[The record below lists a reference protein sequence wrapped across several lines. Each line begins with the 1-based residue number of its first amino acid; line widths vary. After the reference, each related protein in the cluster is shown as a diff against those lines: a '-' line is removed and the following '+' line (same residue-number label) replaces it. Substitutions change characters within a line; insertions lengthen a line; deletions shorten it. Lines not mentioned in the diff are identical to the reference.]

1 MKKFLLSLCVLA
13 VASVCVFM
21 TSCKDSDEFN
31 THINNNVKSEI
42 AAAQDADYTYT
53 YVLNGQT
60 YNSLDAL
67 NKAIDELPA
76 GSEGNTIYVVAT
88 PTDGGPAK
96 TGKTSTF
103 ATPKPGEKAVVV
115 SVEVPGDTNKTA
127 EVTLNTT
134 VESQHSGGA
143 IK

>member
-31 THINNNVKSEI
+31 THINNNVQSQI
-42 AAAQDADYTYT
+42 AAVQDPGYTYT

-60 YNSLDAL
+60 YNSLNAL

-103 ATPKPGEKAVVV
+103 ATPKPGEKAVV
-115 SVEVPGDTNKTA
+115 SVEVPGDTT
-127 EVTLNTT
+127 ETTQITLNTT

>member
-31 THINNNVKSEI
+31 THIHNNAQSQI
-42 AAAQDADYTYT
+42 AAVQDPGYTYT

-60 YNSLDAL
+60 YNSLNAL

-103 ATPKPGEKAVVV
+103 ATPKPGEKAVV

-127 EVTLNTT
+127 EVTLKTT

>member
-21 TSCKDSDEFN
+21 TSCKDSDEFS
-31 THINNNVKSEI
+31 THVTNDAKTVINQ
-42 AAAQDADYTYT
+42 AQDPAYTYT

-88 PTDGGPAK
+88 PTGGGAAK
-96 TGKTSTF
+96 TGQTTTF
-103 ATPKPGEKAVVV
+103 STPKPGEKTIVK
-115 SVEVPGDTNKTA
+115 VEVPGTTNKDVN
-127 EVTLNTT
+127 VTLVTT
-134 VESQHSGGA
+134 VENQHSGGA
-143 IK
+143 VK

>member
-31 THINNNVKSEI
+31 THINNNAQSQI
-42 AAAQDADYTYT
+42 AAVQDPGYTYT

-60 YNSLDAL
+60 YNSLNAL

-103 ATPKPGEKAVVV
+103 ATPKPGEKAVV
-115 SVEVPGDTNKTA
+115 SVEVPGDTNKTTQI
-127 EVTLNTT
+127 TLNTT

>member
-31 THINNNVKSEI
+31 THINNNAQSQI
-42 AAAQDADYTYT
+42 AAVQDPGYTYT

-60 YNSLDAL
+60 YNSLNAL

-103 ATPKPGEKAVVV
+103 ATPKPGEKAVV
-115 SVEVPGDTNKTA
+115 SVEVPGDTTKT
-127 EVTLNTT
+127 TQINLNTT

>member
-31 THINNNVKSEI
+31 THINNNAQSQI
-42 AAAQDADYTYT
+42 AAVQDPGYTYT

-60 YNSLDAL
+60 YNSLNAL

-103 ATPKPGEKAVVV
+103 ATPKPGEKAVV
-115 SVEVPGDTNKTA
+115 SVEVPGDTTKTTA
-127 EVTLNTT
+127 ITLNTT

>member
-31 THINNNVKSEI
+31 THINNNVTSQI
-42 AAAQDADYTYT
+42 AAVQDPGYTYT

-103 ATPKPGEKAVVV
+103 ATPKPGEKAVV
-115 SVEVPGDTNKTA
+115 SVEVPGDTNKTT

>member
-31 THINNNVKSEI
+31 THINNNAASMI
-42 AAAQDADYTYT
+42 AAVQDAGYTYT

-88 PTDGGPAK
+88 PTDGGAPK
-96 TGKTSTF
+96 TGQTTTF
-103 ATPKPGEKAVVV
+103 STPKPGEKAVVV
-115 SVEVPGDTNKTA
+115 HVEVPGDTTKDA
-127 EVTLNTT
+127 AVTLQTT

-143 IK
+143 IN

>member
-31 THINNNVKSEI
+31 THINNNAQSQI
-42 AAAQDADYTYT
+42 AAVQDPGYTYT

-60 YNSLDAL
+60 YNSLNAL

-103 ATPKPGEKAVVV
+103 ATPKPGEKAVV
-115 SVEVPGDTNKTA
+115 SVEVPGDTNKT
-127 EVTLNTT
+127 TQINLNTT